1 MKGGGAF
8 MIMKKIEKNRGQ
20 LQIMSIDD
28 LVPQGHMLRLIDK
41 AIDWS
46 LFTTWL
52 RISIVKQLVDLV

>member
-1 MKGGGAF
+1 